1 MAGAGIFGRP
11 LTLWRYQLFQGI
23 HFHAPWGDLNA
34 LASPDKIIITGDLA
48 RTLLEMSGD
57 GQADSVER
65 GSVTVGRRD
74 RFLREKTQP

>member
-1 MAGAGIFGRP
+1 
-11 LTLWRYQLFQGI
+11 
-23 HFHAPWGDLNA
+23 
-34 LASPDKIIITGDLA
+34 
-48 RTLLEMSGD
+48 LEMSGD